1 MIEFERFRRKWSW
14 PNVRY
19 YPGICVVGLKN
30 TIKSF
35 SDNSCCPGQDPNWIY
50 PHYKLKV
57 ISAWAYHH
65 NYQPFLHS
73 TLTLQ
78 HSIPALGTFHQFHI
92 LHVIMSVHIE
102 YHDAQ
107 LWWVLVG
114 KGGVAMQGI
123 EHLFQGDLIIVLYVH
138 SIEMHGT
145 VV

>member
-1 MIEFERFRRKWSW
+1 MIEFERFWRKWSW

-19 YPGICVVGLKN
+19 YPGICVAELKN

-35 SDNSCCPGQDPNWIY
+35 TDNSWCPGQHPNSIY
-50 PHYKLKV
+50 PHCKLKV
-57 ISAWAYHH
+57 VSAWAYHH

-78 HSIPALGTFHQFHI
+78 HSIPSLGTFHQFCI

-114 KGGVAMQGI
+114 KGVVATQGI

-138 SIEMHGT
+138 SIQMHGPL
-145 VV
+145 V